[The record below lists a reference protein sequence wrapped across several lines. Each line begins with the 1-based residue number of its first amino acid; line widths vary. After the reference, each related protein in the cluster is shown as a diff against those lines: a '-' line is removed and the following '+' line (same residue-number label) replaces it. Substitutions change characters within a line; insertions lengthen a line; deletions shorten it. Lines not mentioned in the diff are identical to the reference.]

1 MIEIIL
7 YSAAGFLIA
16 ALIALITVPYMV
28 GHASKTG
35 ARNMR
40 DSMPLSTSESLA
52 DKDQLRAEHAVE
64 ICKLQSKID
73 KQVSQISQQ
82 DIELDELSEKI
93 IAANK
98 IAKAGKL
105 ALEEMRS
112 KDMDLNDRLRQRDAE
127 YAGLEQRSRRMLREN
142 RDLKLA
148 LRKEEKNLNSIAK
161 INAAS
166 GNQPL
171 KQPTVKTTLKT
182 KSDISEALDK
192 ERAKNIT
199 ANKKIQKLQEEL
211 FIALNKPGMA
221 AEKNSSKAKGK
232 KSIHL
237 PKANLPSSLGGE
249 KVAQISEMDSK
260 AISELQD
267 ELFNMTA
274 TMAQITATLEGDKS
288 QIVKILEA
296 ADQTNDDSLAA
307 KMRAAIAKA
316 GLSEQAKSDAK
327 TKTTAKKPSLPK
339 AKPLPKITVRATT
352 KQSAP
357 AKGTTKTTAKPTAK
371 TATKAATKTNQAAS
385 TRRSKTSGSKAGQT
399 EKA

>member
-371 TATKAATKTNQAAS
+371 TATKAATKTSQAAS